1 VALHVNGVVHAL
13 VALHN
18 TTPPLHTVPF
28 CNDGAVVVL
37 VQLSPTPDVAFAANV
52 NTLSKHTIDEP
63 LVNTVMGSGFCA
75 QGVPRVAFNIN
86 VPLAE
91 HTADDP
97 VLLIGTEDPT
107 EQFIPYAGNKI
118 GPVHVLLVVLQFH
131 D

>member
-13 VALHN
+13 VALHH

-28 CNDGAVVVL
+28 CNDPVVVL

-52 NTLSKHTIDEP
+52 NTLSKHTMDEP
-63 LVNTVMGSGFCA
+63 LVNVVLGLGFCA
-75 QGVPRVAFNIN
+75 HGVPRVAFNTR
-86 VPLAE
+86 VPLVE
-91 HTADDP
+91 HTADDL

-107 EQFIPYAGNKI
+107 EQFIPYAGNKT